1 MKSYTGKLYT
11 AKLYVFLSF
20 LLCIYAAAGVQAQ
33 EVSGSKR
40 KLHKLISR
48 EVSYSDGKTEMKG
61 YMVYDAH
68 VKGKR
73 PGIIVVHEF
82 WGLNDYAKKRADM
95 LAELGYT
102 AFAVDMYGGGKTASN
117 PSDAQKLS
125 GQVRDDMSGAVSRFN
140 KAMEVL
146 KAEPETDAGNIAAIG
161 YCFGG
166 GVVLNMA
173 RINPDL
179 RAVVSFHGTL
189 APAGGKTAPQGMKPA
204 VLVCHGGADH
214 FITPEEFEGFRKEM
228 EQAKAD
234 YTIIVYANSQ
244 HAFTNPN
251 ADRLGKEFKMDIS
264 YNERAD
270 KESWLHMQ
278 QFLARIFKGSLPA
291 QSMKEYIK

>member
-1 MKSYTGKLYT
+1 MKSYTDKLY
-11 AKLYVFLSF
+11 AVKLYIFLSF
-20 LLCIYAAAGVQAQ
+20 LFCITAAAGMQAQ
-33 EVSGSKR
+33 EKSGSKQ
-40 KLHKLISR
+40 KMHKLISR
-48 EVSYSDGKTEMKG
+48 EVRYSDDKTEMKG
-61 YMVYDAH
+61 YMVYDAS

-73 PGIIVVHEF
+73 PGVIVVHEF

-102 AFAVDMYGGGKTASN
+102 AFAVDMYGGGTTANN
-117 PSDAQKLS
+117 PQDAQKLA
-125 GQVRDDMSGAVSRFN
+125 GEVRDNMNGAVSRFN
-140 KAMEVL
+140 KAVEVL

-173 RINPDL
+173 RINPGL

-189 APAGGKTAPQGMKPA
+189 APAAGKTAPKGMKPA

-214 FITPEEFEGFRKEM
+214 FITPEEFEDFRKEM
-228 EQAKAD
+228 EQANAD

-244 HAFTNPN
+244 HAFTNPD

-264 YNERAD
+264 YNEKAD

-278 QFLARIFKGSLPA
+278 QFLTRIFKGSLSA